1 MTEPRKSNRWPNP
14 DAAPRERLAPSGAAG
29 WDPPRDGLLS
39 LDRRRF
45 LEASGFALFVSALS
59 GCFRAPTRTV
69 LSAPTGE
76 EGSVP
81 GLARYYASTCGG
93 CPAGCGVLVKTRD
106 GRPIKL
112 EGNPDHALS
121 QGGLC
126 AVGQA
131 EVLGLYDSQRLR
143 EPTLD
148 GHAADWARIDER
160 VRKGLA
166 AAQDA
171 NRSVVLLTGTIHSPT
186 TRAAIAKFL
195 ADVPGARH
203 VTYDPLSASAIA
215 DGHRLTHGV
224 RTIPRYRF
232 DRADVIVSLGA
243 DFLGT
248 WISPVE
254 YTAGYRT
261 RRVPTRAAVG
271 QASSLPLP
279 AGSQAGSLRH
289 GTGNPPE
296 MSYHVQ
302 IESRMSLTG
311 SNADERWAVPPEALG
326 AIAGRLAAELAALAG
341 RKLDGTPPAAPV
353 DDAKLKALAERLW
366 HARGKSLVVCD
377 SQDVPTQIVCNWI
390 NDVLDGY
397 GKTLEIAP
405 ESRQRSGDDAALAGV
420 LDQLDKGAI
429 GVLVIAGVN
438 PVYDLPGGQKLAE
451 RLRGGKAP
459 LVVRLGT
466 HADETAAAAQ
476 CVCPESHWL
485 ESWGD
490 AEPVAGVLS
499 LCQPTIPKLG
509 SSRSLL
515 ECLLAWSQ
523 PMTPA
528 DFDPAT
534 AAYNAVREHWQKE
547 VFPRR
552 PQKKQKLDAV
562 TFWEESLRVGA
573 VAVPSAAGEPKPV
586 DDKLVQLAKLPAP
599 ATGDSLSLVLYPK
612 VGLLDGRAAQNPW
625 LQELPDPVTKAVWD
639 NYACLS
645 PQAAERLG
653 VRQDDLVR
661 VTAGGASL
669 ELPVLVQPGQ
679 HDRIVAVALGYGRT
693 GTDRFAEV
701 GPQWLEARPTVGPNG
716 LVGVNAAPLLRLA
729 GGQLNYTRTDVR
741 VEPAGGSRRLAT
753 TQQHHS
759 LSVPEHLAT
768 PGTEHRPIVQ
778 QTTLA
783 AYRDDAH
790 AGAEHHHEFEGELWP
805 DDHPYTGHRWCM
817 VIDLNK
823 CTGCSACV
831 IACQAENNVPVVG
844 RDEVLR
850 SREMHWMRID
860 RYFDESAVGVTA
872 LHQPMMCHHCANAP
886 CENVCPVLAT
896 VHSAEGLNQQ
906 VYNRCVGT
914 RYCANN
920 CPYKVRR
927 FNWFEYS
934 KKERL
939 ENAALNPDITVRSRG
954 VMEKCSFCVQRIQEA
969 AQLARQ
975 RGEKVADGGVRTACQ
990 QSCPAGAILFGDLN
1004 DPQSAVAR
1012 AVAEGRHF
1020 QVLPELNVRPR
1031 VGYLRVVRN
1040 REQQSQ
1046 EPHHV

>member
-1 MTEPRKSNRWPNP
+1 MKNSKTGKTEEAVRGEPS
-14 DAAPRERLAPSGAAG
+14 DA
-29 WDPPRDGLLS
+29 LLS
-39 LDRRRF
+39 VDRRRF
-45 LEASGFALFVSALS
+45 LEASGFALFVAALS
-59 GCFRAPTRTV
+59 GCSRAPTRTV
-69 LSAPTGE
+69 LSPPSGE
-76 EGSVP
+76 EGSAA

-93 CPAGCGVLVKTRD
+93 CPAGCGVLVKTCD

-143 EPTLD
+143 EPALE
-148 GHAADWARIDER
+148 GQAADWTGVDDR

-166 AAQDA
+166 AAKNN
-171 NRSVVLLTGTIHSPT
+171 NRSVALLTGTIHSPT

-203 VTYDPLSASAIA
+203 VAYDPLSASAIA
-215 DGHRLTHGV
+215 KGHETTHGV
-224 RTIPRYRF
+224 RAIPRYRF
-232 DRADVIVSLGA
+232 ESADVVVSLGA

-254 YTAGYRT
+254 YTAGYRA
-261 RRVPTRAAVG
+261 RRAPT
-271 QASSLPLP
+271 
-279 AGSQAGSLRH
+279 GS
-289 GTGNPPE
+289 PPQ
-296 MSYHVQ
+296 MSYHLQ

-311 SNADERWAVPPEALG
+311 GNADERWAVPPDALS
-326 AIAGRLAAELAALAG
+326 AIAGRLAVELAALAG
-341 RKLDGTPPAAPV
+341 RKLDGAPPAGPIA
-353 DDAKLKALAERLW
+353 DSQIKALAERLW
-366 HARGKSLVVCD
+366 RARGKSLLVCD
-377 SQDVPTQIVCNWI
+377 SQDLPTQILCNWI
-390 NDVLDGY
+390 NGLLDGY
-397 GKTLEIAP
+397 GKTLEIAT
-405 ESRQRSGDDAALAGV
+405 ESRQRSGDDAALADM
-420 LDQLDKGAI
+420 LDQLDKGGI
-429 GVLVIAGVN
+429 GVLVVAGVN
-438 PVYDLPGGQKLAE
+438 PVYDLPEGRKLAE
-451 RLRGGKAP
+451 RLRGGKVP

-466 HADETAAAAQ
+466 HADETAAAAH

-499 LCQPTIPKLG
+499 LCQPTIARIG

-523 PMTPA
+523 PHTPA

-534 AAYNAVREHWQKE
+534 AAYNAVREHWQQG

-552 PQKKQKLDAV
+552 TQPKLDAV
-562 TFWEESLRVGA
+562 GFWEESLRVGT
-573 VAVPSAAGEPKPV
+573 VAVRQLLQVDEDGLERPSHGGTPAERKPV
-586 DDKLVQLAKLPAP
+586 DDKAVQLAKLPAP
-599 ATGDSLSLVLYPK
+599 AEGDSLSLVLYPK
-612 VGLLDGRAAQNPW
+612 VGLLDGRTAHNPW
-625 LQELPDPVTKAVWD
+625 LQELPDPVTKAAWD

-661 VTAGGASL
+661 ITAGGASI
-669 ELPVLVQPGQ
+669 ELPVLIQPGQ
-679 HDRIVAVALGYGRT
+679 HDRVAAVALGYGRQ
-693 GTDRFAEV
+693 GTDRFARV
-701 GPQWLEARPTVGPNG
+701 GPQWIEARPSVGPNG
-716 LVGVNAAPLLRLA
+716 LVGVNAAPLLRLVNGVLDYA
-729 GGQLNYTRTDVR
+729 RTDVR
-741 VEPAGGSRRLAT
+741 VEAAGGSRRLAT

-768 PGTEHRPIVQ
+768 PGTEYRPIVQ

-783 AYRDDAH
+783 AYRGDVH
-790 AGAEHHHEFEGELWP
+790 AGAAHHHAFEGELWP
-805 DDHPYTGHRWCM
+805 DDHPYTGHRWGM

-860 RYFDESAVGVTA
+860 RYFDETEAGVTA

-927 FNWFEYS
+927 FNWFEYGGDQ
-934 KKERL
+934 RL

-954 VMEKCSFCVQRIQEA
+954 VMEKCSFCVHRIQEA
-969 AQLARQ
+969 TLAARQ
-975 RGEKVADGGVRTACQ
+975 RGEAVADGTLRTACQ
-990 QSCPAGAILFGDLN
+990 QSCPAGAIVFGNLN
-1004 DPQSAVAR
+1004 DPQSAVAK

-1020 QVLPELNVRPR
+1020 QVLQELNVRPS

-1040 REQQSQ
+1040 REEPSQ
-1046 EPHHV
+1046 ESHHV

>member
-1 MTEPRKSNRWPNP
+1 MEESKSRKAGRPVPSE
-14 DAAPRERLAPSGAAG
+14 AAVE
-29 WDPPRDGLLS
+29 GLVS

-45 LEASGFALFVSALS
+45 LEASGFALFLSALG
-59 GCFRAPTRTV
+59 GCSRAPTRTV
-69 LSAPTGE
+69 LSSPSGD
-76 EGSVP
+76 EGAVA

-143 EPTLD
+143 KPVLD
-148 GHAADWARIDER
+148 GQAVDWTRIDER
-160 VRKGLA
+160 VRRELA
-166 AAQDA
+166 AAKSA
-171 NRSVVLLTGTIHSPT
+171 NRSAVLLTGTIHSPT
-186 TRAAIAKFL
+186 TRAAIAALL
-195 ADVPGARH
+195 ARAPNARH
-203 VTYDPLSASAIA
+203 VMYDPLSASAIA
-215 DGHRLTHGV
+215 VSHEVTHGA

-232 DRADVIVSLGA
+232 DRAEMIVSLGA

-261 RRVPTRAAVG
+261 RRI
-271 QASSLPLP
+271 P
-279 AGSQAGSLRH
+279 A
-289 GTGNPPE
+289 GNPPQ
-296 MSYHVQ
+296 MSCHVQ

-311 SNADERWAVPPEALG
+311 SKADERWAVAPEALG
-326 AIAGRLAAELAALAG
+326 GIVGSLAAALTELAG
-341 RKLDGTPPAAPV
+341 RKLDGRPAAAPV
-353 DDAKLKALAERLW
+353 DDAKVKGLAERLW

-377 SQDVPTQIVCNWI
+377 TQDVPTQVACNWI
-390 NDVLDGY
+390 NDVLEGY
-397 GKTLEIAP
+397 GQTLEIAP
-405 ESRQRSGDDAALAGV
+405 DSRQRSGDDAALADV
-420 LDQLDKGAI
+420 LDQIDKGMI

-438 PVYDLPGGQKLAE
+438 PVYDLPNGQKLAE
-451 RLRGGKAP
+451 RLRSDKAP

-499 LCQPTIPKLG
+499 LCQPTIPRLG

-515 ECLLAWSQ
+515 ECLLAWSH
-523 PMTPA
+523 PTTPA
-528 DFDPAT
+528 DFDPAA
-534 AAYNAVREHWQKE
+534 AAYHAVREHWRKE

-552 PQKKQKLDAV
+552 PQEKMKLDALA
-562 TFWEESLRVGA
+562 FWEESLRVGA
-573 VAVPSAAGEPKPV
+573 GALRATAAERKPV
-586 DDKLVQLAKLPAP
+586 DDKLVQLAKLPA
-599 ATGDSLSLVLYPK
+599 AAESDSLSLVLYPK
-612 VGLLDGRAAQNPW
+612 VGLLDGRPADNPW

-645 PQAAERLG
+645 PDTAQRLG

-661 VTAGGASL
+661 ITAGEASI
-669 ELPVLVQPGQ
+669 ELPVLIQPGQ
-679 HDRIVAVALGYGRT
+679 HDRVVAVALGYGRI
-693 GTDRFAEV
+693 GTDRFAQV
-701 GPQWLEARPTVGPNG
+701 GPQWIEARPSVGPNG
-716 LVGVNAAPLLRLA
+716 LVGVDAAPLLRLENGLRHYA
-729 GGQLNYTRTDVR
+729 RADVR
-741 VEPAGGSRRLAT
+741 IEAAGGSRRLAT

-778 QTTLA
+778 QTTLT
-783 AYRDDAH
+783 AYRHDSH
-790 AGAEHHHEFEGELWP
+790 AGAEHHHEFEGQLWP
-805 DDHPYTGHRWCM
+805 DDHPYTGHRWAM
-817 VIDLNK
+817 VIDLNQ

-860 RYFDESAVGVTA
+860 RYFDESRAGVTA
-872 LHQPMMCHHCANAP
+872 LHQPMMCQHCANAP

-934 KKERL
+934 RREQL

-954 VMEKCSFCVQRIQEA
+954 VMEKCSFCVQRIQSTTLA
-969 AQLARQ
+969 ARQ
-975 RGEKVADGGVRTACQ
+975 RGETLADGAVKTACQ

-1004 DPQSAVAR
+1004 DSKSAVAK
-1012 AVAEGRHF
+1012 AVAADRHF
-1020 QVLPELNVRPR
+1020 QVLSELNVRPS
-1031 VGYLRVVRN
+1031 VSYLRVVRN
-1040 REQQSQ
+1040 CEEPSQ
-1046 EPHHV
+1046 EPRHV